1 MQGVSEGLA
10 SLHKGGIRPQTL
22 IIDDGWQMTQVDEDY
37 EGKIMLINM
46 HSICDCIFMVTRF
59 PVVAL
64 GESSL
69 PNDFLCSVATMSHCA
84 KVGQMVS
91 VFGHTY
97 VETCHCRGGLGSTPC
112 GLVLHASV
120 WLMFAC
126 ALLGAQDLLLMQHL
140 AWKTSRLTAVI
151 M

>member
-64 GESSL
+64 GISSL
-69 PNDFLCSVATMSHCA
+69 PNYFDAVWPQCPTVPRSARWCQCLAT
-84 KVGQMVS
+84 
-91 VFGHTY
+91 
-97 VETCHCRGGLGSTPC
+97 
-112 GLVLHASV
+112 
-120 WLMFAC
+120 LM
-126 ALLGAQDLLLMQHL
+126 LKL
-140 AWKTSRLTAVI
+140 ATAVAV
-151 M
+151 